1 MCIVNLNIWYVEPMH
16 RRVFVCPN
24 PKCNEKIEEL
34 FLVNDYSTTPA
45 KHYYACPHCLLK
57 LNVHASVHRNLMHVL
72 AGLFSTAFGSIIL
85 VWIGWLTW
93 YDVTVYGKDITLIF
107 FGSRTGQTISLGIDM
122 KLIYYTLIGLA
133 LFIFGL
139 SILLRNRSKIIERRF
154 SATAPEREG
163 AHGLDEVKKMPRVT
177 ELELWKKREEE
188 RLAEKMNV
196 ASQKW
201 FKHNPFIAKMVY
213 DQTTWN
219 KPNSKFHAWLLDC
232 KVNYFPCFL
241 YLKPGEAGITQKQAI
256 EEICVYYPYEV
267 VQVKEENICCRLKKN
282 SAYDDLYVKYAGEL
296 WRAYLNLRRL
306 KGIKGY
312 TRNIFL
318 GLRWAL
324 WEEYNRKKGELEE
337 IYGETPE
344 SEIPRD
350 WTKKL
355 KVENVGLW

>member
-1 MCIVNLNIWYVEPMH
+1 MH
-16 RRVFVCPN
+16 GRVFVCPN
-24 PKCNEKIEEL
+24 PKCNKKIEKL
-34 FLVNDYSTTPA
+34 FLLHDYSTTPA
-45 KHYYACPHCLLK
+45 KHYYACPHCFLR
-57 LNVHASVHRNLMHVL
+57 LNVYASMHRNLTRVF
-72 AGLFSTAFGSIIL
+72 AGLFLTAFGSFIL
-85 VWIGWLTW
+85 VWVGYLTW
-93 YDVTVYGKDITLIF
+93 SDMTSLGKEVALIF
-107 FGSRTGQTISLGIDM
+107 FGSRTGEAISLGIGM
-122 KLIYYTLIGLA
+122 RVIYYFLIGLA
-133 LFIFGL
+133 LLLLGL
-139 SILLRNRSKIIERRF
+139 LTFLRRRSKTIERRF
-154 SATAPEREG
+154 SPTALEREG
-163 AHGLDEVKKMPRVT
+163 AHGLEGVKKMPRVT

-188 RLAEKMNV
+188 RLAEKKNV
-196 ASQKW
+196 TSRKW

-213 DQTTWN
+213 EQTTWN
-219 KPNSKFHAWLLDC
+219 ISKSKFHAWLLDC

-241 YLKPGEAGITQKQAI
+241 YMKPSEAGITQKQAI
-256 EEICVYYPYEV
+256 HEICCYYPYELGD
-267 VQVKEENICCRLKKN
+267 VKEENICCRLKKN

-318 GLRWAL
+318 ALRWTL
-324 WEEYNRKKGELEE
+324 WEEFNRKKRELEE